1 MVAIFGGDGGHRD
14 EVLSLDIS
22 PFPLI
27 VPQQK
32 NQVQNQNQ
40 NQDKN
45 QDSNKIQKSKYVG
58 QIVTCGM
65 DNTVKIWTLESPQLQ
80 QLMECKYYFFFSF
93 EDHN

>member
-40 NQDKN
+40 NQD
-45 QDSNKIQKSKYVG
+45 SNKIQKSKYVG

-80 QLMECKYYFFFSF
+80 QLMECKHIFFFF
-93 EDHN
+93 FF